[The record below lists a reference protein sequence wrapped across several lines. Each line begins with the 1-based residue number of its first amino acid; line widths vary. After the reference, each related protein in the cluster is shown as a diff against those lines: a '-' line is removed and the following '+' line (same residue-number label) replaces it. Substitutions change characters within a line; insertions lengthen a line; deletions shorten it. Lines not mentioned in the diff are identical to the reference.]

1 MAEIEFTIPTVQ
13 YGNLKVRA
21 TPEEL
26 GIDNLDAYSVGV
38 SAAAWL
44 NLATQGFEYGKT
56 LDLVPDHVT
65 GQYQESPEHKVG
77 DVVTVGGIEF
87 TKHSESPEEMY
98 PGAKDPQAY
107 AESLIKDQLGATTV
121 KPWTVTPST
130 TTAKQWED
138 FDV

>member
-13 YGNLKVRA
+13 YGNVKVRA

-65 GQYQESPEHKVG
+65 GQYQES
-77 DVVTVGGIEF
+77 
-87 TKHSESPEEMY
+87 SENPPLADWEKEMLK
-98 PGAKDPQAY
+98 PASEQ
-107 AESLIKDQLGATTV
+107 AESEIKDQLGATTV
-121 KPWTVTPST
+121 EPWTKTPAPT
-130 TTAKQWED
+130 TTPKAWDD
-138 FDV
+138 FNI

>member
-77 DVVTVGGIEF
+77 DKVVVGGIEF
-87 TKHSESPEEMY
+87 TKHSESPFEPE
-98 PGAKDPQAY
+98 QAE
-107 AESLIKDQLGATTV
+107 AAIKDQLGATTV
-121 KPWTVTPST
+121 EPWTVNPPK
-130 TTAKQWED
+130 TTAKQWEE